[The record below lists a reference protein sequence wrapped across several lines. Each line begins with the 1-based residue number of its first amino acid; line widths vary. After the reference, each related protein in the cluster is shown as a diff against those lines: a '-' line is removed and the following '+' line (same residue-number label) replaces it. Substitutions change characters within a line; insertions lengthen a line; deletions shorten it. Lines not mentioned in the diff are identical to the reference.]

1 MLTYTSQPIMPT
13 TVLITLGSS
22 KQAHHLIPIMLA
34 QPDEN
39 YHIKAFCHSLTTGTK
54 LLHKYGQPHNL
65 SIVVGDQNNP
75 REVAKVFE
83 NEHVDVVYHIAPPF
97 SVDEEHNGINFIRAA
112 QKAGVRHFVY
122 SSVLHPIRKK
132 MIHHHAKLNVEE
144 YLAEST
150 LNYTVLQPTHFFQ
163 NINVKAAVDE
173 GSLKVPYN
181 PENEMGFV
189 DLRDVS
195 EVAFKVIEEGA
206 KHYRAR
212 YELVGDNQPY
222 SAIASTIAS
231 VSGKDVTAERAEAAQ
246 VAKVMS
252 KGDKDAYERAIRM
265 LVYYD
270 SWGLTGSTN
279 ILEWMLGRKPT
290 GAEEYVRYAL
300 GQ

>member
-1 MLTYTSQPIMPT
+1 MPT

-22 KQAHHLIPIMLA
+22 KQAKHLIPVLLA
-34 QPDEN
+34 QPNES
-39 YHIKAFCHSLTTGTK
+39 YHIKAFCHSLTTGTR
-54 LLHKYGQPHNL
+54 LLHEYGQPHNL

-75 REVAKVFE
+75 REVAKVFQ

-97 SVDEEHNGINFIRAA
+97 SVDESHNGINFIRAA
-112 QKAGVRHFVY
+112 KAAGVRHFIY

-132 MIHHHAKLNVEE
+132 MIHHAAKLDVEE
-144 YLAEST
+144 YLTEST

-163 NINVKAAVDE
+163 NIKVKDAVTE

-181 PENEMGFV
+181 PDNEMGFV

-195 EVAFKVIEEGA
+195 EVAFKIIQEGE

-222 SAIASTIAS
+222 SAIAQTIAS
-231 VSGKDVTAERAEAAQ
+231 VSGKEVVAERVDAGP

-252 KGDKDAYERAIRM
+252 KGDKDSEIRAVAM
-265 LVYYD
+265 LVYYN

-290 GAEEYVRYAL
+290 TAGEYVAFAL
-300 GQ
+300 GK

>member
-1 MLTYTSQPIMPT
+1 MPT

-22 KQAHHLIPIMLA
+22 KQAKHLIPVLLA
-34 QPDEN
+34 QPNES
-39 YHIKAFCHSLTTGTK
+39 YHIKAFCHSLTTGTR
-54 LLHKYGQPHNL
+54 LLHEYGQPHNL

-75 REVAKVFE
+75 REVAKVFQ

-97 SVDEEHNGINFIRAA
+97 SVDESHNGINFIRAA
-112 QKAGVRHFVY
+112 KAAGVRHFIY

-132 MIHHHAKLNVEE
+132 MIHHAAKLDVEE
-144 YLAEST
+144 YLTEST

-163 NINVKAAVDE
+163 NIKVKDAVTE

-181 PENEMGFV
+181 PDNEMGFV

-195 EVAFKVIEEGA
+195 EVAFKIIQEGE

-212 YELVGDNQPY
+212 YELVGDNRPY
-222 SAIASTIAS
+222 SAIAQTIAS
-231 VSGKDVTAERAEAAQ
+231 VSGKEVVAERVDAGP

-252 KGDKDAYERAIRM
+252 KGDKDSEIRAVAM
-265 LVYYD
+265 LVYYN

-290 GAEEYVRYAL
+290 TAGEYVAFAL
-300 GQ
+300 GK

>member
-1 MLTYTSQPIMPT
+1 MPT

-22 KQAHHLIPIMLA
+22 KQAKHLIPVLLA
-34 QPDEN
+34 QPNES
-39 YHIKAFCHSLTTGTK
+39 YHIKAFCHSLTTGTR
-54 LLHKYGQPHNL
+54 LLHEYGQPHNL

-75 REVAKVFE
+75 REVAKVFQ
-83 NEHVDVVYHIAPPF
+83 NEHVDVVYHISPPF
-97 SVDEEHNGINFIRAA
+97 TVDEEHNGINFIRAA
-112 QKAGVRHFVY
+112 QQAGVRHFVY

-163 NINVKAAVDE
+163 NIKVQDAVAG

-181 PENEMGFV
+181 PDNEMGFV

-195 EVAFKVIEEGA
+195 EVAFKIIEEGP

-222 SAIASTIAS
+222 STIAQTIAS
-231 VSGKDVTAERAEAAQ
+231 VSGKEVTAERVEAGP

-252 KGDKDAYERAIRM
+252 KGDKDAQERAIRM
-265 LVYYD
+265 LIYYD

-290 GAEEYVRYAL
+290 TAEEYVKFAL
-300 GQ
+300 GK

>member
-1 MLTYTSQPIMPT
+1 MPV

-22 KQAHHLIPIMLA
+22 KQAKHLIPILLA
-34 QPDEN
+34 QPNES
-39 YHIKAFCHSLTTGTK
+39 YHIKAFCHSLTSGTK
-54 LLHKYGQPHNL
+54 LLHEYGQPHNL

-75 REVAKVFE
+75 REVAKVFQ
-83 NEHVDVVYHIAPPF
+83 NEHVDVVYHISPPF
-97 SVDEEHNGINFIRAA
+97 SVDEEHNGINFIKAA
-112 QKAGVRHFVY
+112 QTAGVRHFVY
-122 SSVLHPIRKK
+122 SSVLHPFRMK
-132 MIHHHAKLNVEE
+132 MVHHHAKLNVEE
-144 YLAEST
+144 YLTEST

-163 NINVKAAVDE
+163 NINVKAAAAD
-173 GSLKVPYN
+173 GSLSVPYN
-181 PENEMGFV
+181 PDNEMGFV

-195 EVAFKVIEEGA
+195 QAAFKVISEGP

-222 SAIASTIAS
+222 STIAKTIS
-231 VSGKDVTAERAEAAQ
+231 TVSGKEITAQRSDAAQ

-279 ILEWMLGRKPT
+279 ILEWLLGHQPT
-290 GAEEYVRYAL
+290 GAEEYVKFAL
-300 GQ
+300 GK